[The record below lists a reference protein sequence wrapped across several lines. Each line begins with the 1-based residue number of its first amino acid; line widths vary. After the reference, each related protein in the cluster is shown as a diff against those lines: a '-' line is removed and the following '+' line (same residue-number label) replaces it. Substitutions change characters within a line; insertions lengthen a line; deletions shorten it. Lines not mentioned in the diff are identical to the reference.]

1 VKPGGTIFSR
11 RAAFGKYRISFK
23 GESRAMLS
31 LFVFYLGN
39 IYISF
44 KEVAIMVKNYL
55 IIFQRLIDTI
65 FFYKIVV

>member
-1 VKPGGTIFSR
+1 
-11 RAAFGKYRISFK
+11 
-23 GESRAMLS
+23 MLS

-44 KEVAIMVKNYL
+44 KEVAIMVKHYL
-55 IIFQRLIDTI
+55 IVFQRLIDTI